1 MKESLRLNLSLDLS
15 LVKTL
20 VKLISVDDNIEFNLV
35 QFNSIQKAV
44 IAPIALKATNKF
56 SPSI

>member
-20 VKLISVDDNIEFNLV
+20 VKLISVDDNIEFSLV
-35 QFNSIQKAV
+35 QFNSV
-44 IAPIALKATNKF
+44 KF
-56 SPSI
+56 KSKSGDSSDSTKSH